1 MVINKK
7 TQKTVRK
14 NTYKKEDSST
24 PKYSKIRS
32 VLTRKRTIEKKEPK
46 LSSLQKENI
55 SKILFSI
62 VLALCIFGSIAWASF
77 AIYGYATKSE
87 YFAIKKIEYHGNKF
101 LTEKELADITG
112 LELDTNIL
120 NYEMSQIEADLLKN
134 PWIDSVRIRRNLPS
148 QLFIEVKEKEAVF
161 WATKDD
167 VLYYLDKNINFIA
180 PVTKEKFISLPTI
193 DIKYASEETIRSLP
207 FFIDTLASMGLP
219 FSNSEISWFSINHI
233 KGYELYLE
241 DYNLNISVAIED
253 LEKNIQ
259 NLTLAVR
266 DLKKRN
272 EIKKIKEIRSAHNQ
286 VTVVKN

>member
-62 VLALCIFGSIAWASF
+62 VLALCKFGSIAWASF
-77 AIYGYATKSE
+77 AIYGYATRSE
-87 YFAIKKIEYHGNKF
+87 YFAIRKIEYNGNKF

-112 LELDTNIL
+112 LELGTNIL
-120 NYEMSQIEADLLKN
+120 NYEMTQIEADLLKN

-148 QLFIEVKEKEAVF
+148 KLFIEVKEKEAVF